1 MGKIKAAIFDMD
13 GVLTDTVKLHFKAW
27 KKMFENHGYKFE
39 YEDYKWKVDGK
50 PRLDG
55 IRSIAYDM
63 PEDKLIEM
71 AEEKQKIFLEF
82 VEQENL
88 EAFEDSIWLLNHLKQ
103 NNIRLA
109 VASSS
114 KNTTKILTKIG
125 IHNMFDTIVT
135 GYDFK
140 KGKPDPEI
148 FLTAAQRLNVNPK
161 ECVVF
166 EDAIDG
172 VKAGI
177 RAGMLTIGVCR
188 DGQFDR
194 LKEAHYVV
202 DKLTNVNLELLENLH
217 EKLFKKV

>member
-27 KKMFENHGYKFE
+27 KKMFEDHGYKFE

-55 IRSIAYDM
+55 IRSIAYDV

-88 EAFEDSIWLLNHLKQ
+88 KAFEDSIWLLNHLKQ
-103 NNIRLA
+103 NGIKLA

-125 IHNMFDTIVT
+125 IYNMFDTVVT

-148 FLTAAQRLNVNPK
+148 FLTAAERLNVNPK
-161 ECVVF
+161 ECAVF

-177 RAGMLTIGVCR
+177 CAGMLTIGICR

-202 DKLTNVNLELLENLH
+202 DRLDKISLELLENLH